1 VPDYGEA
8 SPRLRELVTTLLAER
23 DQLARRLA
31 AKITTDIDFYR
42 TSEIVGRSE
51 LEAISHA
58 QLGAVF
64 GRIAHGPDLD
74 TTAARAGG
82 RDRAA
87 AGVPIAA
94 VMEAYRVGVAFIWDT
109 IVEAS
114 RRAGVSADDLVAVTA
129 QLWSGQEQ
137 LTQAMAEGYRQEA
150 TARLLTQDAERGA
163 LVEALLRGQDLAD
176 ATLWEVAGVLG
187 LPRRGPFVVVVAAL
201 ADLARH
207 ALPSIENQLAVAD
220 LRSAWRLLPDL
231 QVGIVCIPDQAR
243 RSRLLNELRTH
254 QAVRQGVSPAYPE
267 LSATGEALRLARI
280 TMSTA
285 PRSGGVRE
293 FDDDAMSIAAVAAP
307 DVTTRLAVSVLGPL
321 RTMRPDDRQI
331 LLHTLEVWL
340 DCGGSAD
347 VAGERLFC
355 HPNTVRARLRR
366 IEDRTGRSLA
376 KPRELAEL
384 CLALDIERHIGDE
397 PLPTSGDTFTT

>member
-8 SPRLRELVTTLLAER
+8 SPRLRALVTSLLAER
-23 DQLARRLA
+23 DELARRLA
-31 AKITTDIDFYR
+31 AQITTDIEFYR
-42 TSEIVGRSE
+42 TSEIVGLSD
-51 LEAISHA
+51 LEAISDA
-58 QLGAVF
+58 QLGAF
-64 GRIAHGPDLD
+64 LGRIAHGPDFD
-74 TTAARAGG
+74 TTAARESG

-94 VMEAYRVGVAFIWDT
+94 VMDAYRVGVAFIWDT

-114 RRAGVSADDLVAVTA
+114 GRAGIPGDDLVAVTA
-129 QLWSGQEQ
+129 QLWSGQEKF
-137 LTQAMAEGYRQEA
+137 TQAMAEGYRQEA
-150 TARLLTQDAERGA
+150 TARLLAQDAERGA
-163 LVEALLRGQDLAD
+163 LVEALLRGQVLAD

-201 ADLARH
+201 ADLGRH
-207 ALPSIENQLAVAD
+207 ALPAIETHLAVVD

-231 QVGIVCIPDQAR
+231 QVGIVCVPDQSR
-243 RSRLLNELRTH
+243 RSRLLEELRKYH
-254 QAVRQGVSPAYPE
+254 AVRQGVSPAYPE

-293 FDDDAMSIAAVAAP
+293 FDDDALSIAAVAAP
-307 DVTTRLAVSVLGPL
+307 DVTSRLVASVLGPL
-321 RTMRPDDRQI
+321 RTMRPDDREI

-340 DCGGSAD
+340 DRDGSAD
-347 VAGERLFC
+347 LAAERLFC
-355 HPNTVRARLRR
+355 HPNTVRQRLRR
-366 IEDRTGRSLA
+366 IEERTGRSLA

-384 CLALDIERHIGDE
+384 CLALDVERHIGDE
-397 PLPTSGDTFTT
+397 PLPATEDTFTT